1 MLLIESHKSPVVSAQ
16 VWVKTGSVDEQKG
29 QEGITHFIEHL
40 LFKETDKFQ
49 VGEVATLIEAAG
61 GSLNAY
67 TSFDHT
73 VFHVTIA
80 SHYTQIAFDALS
92 QMIIFPKFNA
102 KSIDDERQVVI
113 EEIKRAKDSPH
124 SRSSD
129 LLFSTLY
136 PKHPYGHPI
145 LGYEENIK
153 RFTPEQII
161 KYYQDHYFPQNM
173 TLVMS
178 GDFQSS
184 QIKPSI
190 QKFF

>member
-1 MLLIESHKSPVVSAQ
+1 MR
-16 VWVKTGSVDEQKG
+16 QKG

-40 LFKETDKFQ
+40 LFKETDKYQ
-49 VGEVATLIEAAG
+49 VGEVANLIEAAG
-61 GSLNAY
+61 GTLNAY

-80 SHYTQIAFDALS
+80 SHYIQIAFDALS
-92 QMIIFPKFNA
+92 QMIVFPSFNA

-124 SRSSD
+124 SQSAD
-129 LLFSTLY
+129 LLFSKLY

-153 RFTPEQII
+153 RFTPEQIK
-161 KYYQDHYFPQNM
+161 KYYQDHYFPQNI
-173 TLVMS
+173 TLIIS

-184 QIKPSI
+184 QIKPFIHHYFNTLKEHSTQ
-190 QKFF
+190 QKNLLLFKK